1 MYVFE
6 IYKVNALQYMQQN
19 YPNIR
24 HKGVMHGNKCGSVCS
39 SKHNG
44 YECNAYGSDNI
55 YDMGGGGCLTD
66 LTKVNMFMY
75 FKNVLSSTILLII
88 SMCCVYFQL
97 SHVY

>member
-39 SKHNG
+39 SKHSG
-44 YECNAYGSDNI
+44 YECNACGSDNI
-55 YDMGGGGCLTD
+55 
-66 LTKVNMFMY
+66 
-75 FKNVLSSTILLII
+75 
-88 SMCCVYFQL
+88 
-97 SHVY
+97 